1 MSAQPYAILRWGAIL
16 AFALFAPI
24 GLPAGG
30 SERRQSE
37 VRRRC
42 SSEPL
47 LSTFK
52 GCLQAA
58 PERQAPVLAH
68 VPVDSPIEVLRSWH
82 NQRGERWLQVKVA
95 SRRGWMAVAYA
106 DA

>member
-1 MSAQPYAILRWGAIL
+1 MPAQPYASLRWGALL

-30 SERRQSE
+30 AERRQAE

-47 LSTFK
+47 LSTSAC
-52 GCLQAA
+52 CLQAA
-58 PERQAPVLAH
+58 PERQAPVLAQ
-68 VPVDSPIEVLRSWH
+68 VPCDSSIEVLRIWR

-95 SRRGWMAVAYA
+95 SRRGWMVAA
-106 DA
+106 

>member
-1 MSAQPYAILRWGAIL
+1 MPAQPYASLRWGALL

-24 GLPAGG
+24 GLPAGVA
-30 SERRQSE
+30 ERRQAE

-42 SSEPL
+42 ASEPL
-47 LSTFK
+47 LSTSR

-58 PERQAPVLAH
+58 PEHQAPVLAQ
-68 VPVDSPIEVLRSWH
+68 VPVDSPIEVLRSWR

-95 SRRGWMAVAYA
+95 SRRGWMVAA
-106 DA
+106 

>member
-1 MSAQPYAILRWGAIL
+1 MSAHPYASLRWGAIL
-16 AFALFAPI
+16 TYALFAPV

-30 SERRQSE
+30 AERRQAE

-47 LSTFK
+47 LSTSA

-58 PERQAPVLAH
+58 PERMAPVLAL
-68 VPVDSPIEVLRSWH
+68 VPVDSPIEVLRSWR

-95 SRRGWMAVAYA
+95 SRRGWMVAA
-106 DA
+106 

>member
-1 MSAQPYAILRWGAIL
+1 MPAQPYASLRWVALL

-30 SERRQSE
+30 SERRQAE

-47 LSTFK
+47 LSTSR

-58 PERQAPVLAH
+58 PERQAPVLAQ
-68 VPVDSPIEVLRSWH
+68 VPVDSSIEVLRSWR

-95 SRRGWMAVAYA
+95 SRRGWMVAA
-106 DA
+106 

>member
-1 MSAQPYAILRWGAIL
+1 MPAQPYASLRWGALL

-30 SERRQSE
+30 AERRQAE

-47 LSTFK
+47 LSTSR

-58 PERQAPVLAH
+58 PERQAPVLAQ
-68 VPVDSPIEVLRSWH
+68 VPADSSIEILRSWH

-95 SRRGWMAVAYA
+95 SRRGWMVAA
-106 DA
+106 